1 MSLDVW
7 HKSAYSELSKPFESD
22 SLSAVPLNRT
32 SLLVFSL
39 ALYGMV
45 TLLVFSLA
53 LYGMVTLYL
62 NKPLFNPERLYMY
75 MLPEFQTGKGPLKRS
90 PAEPCITIL
99 REGGR
104 RIYF

>member
-1 MSLDVW
+1 MSLDVC
-7 HKSAYSELSKPFESD
+7 HKTAYSELSKPFEGD

-32 SLLVFSL
+32 S
-39 ALYGMV
+39 
-45 TLLVFSLA
+45 LLVFSLA